1 MELSFDGSS
10 IVVQGVGLM
19 SFVAGLTQFFKDAF
33 KLDGNAVRFLSVFL
47 GILLMASWEVR
58 VFLPGIYEQAYSI
71 VLVSLAAGL
80 TAGGYYSIG
89 KRFTEP
95 KENQIHISAGP
106 DPYSPSHPAS
116 G

>member
-1 MELSFDGSS
+1 MDLSFDFSS

-19 SFVAGLTQFFKDAF
+19 IFVAGLTQFFKDAF

-47 GILLMASWEVR
+47 GILLMASWEAR
-58 VFLPGIYEQAYSI
+58 VFLAPMYEQVYSI

-80 TAGGYYSIG
+80 TAGGYYQLSKQHRWG
-89 KRFTEP
+89 
-95 KENQIHISAGP
+95 G
-106 DPYSPSHPAS
+106 DPPEDPS